1 MSTVPSADPVP
12 GRPDPARPL
21 LFTHIPRT
29 AGSTLKFVLR
39 STLGHQRTLL
49 DAHFYD
55 LDGEDLH
62 GFALVEGHLDV
73 AFFAEHFG
81 AGWQVNGMTML
92 REPAART
99 ISQARHIRARPGPFQ
114 EHLRARVHDPESVFE
129 RVPRLAN
136 LQTKY
141 LSGTPRDATTVDA
154 AALTEAKANLERLA
168 FGVTEQFDT
177 SMALLMERLRFGIPK
192 FDVVNVSRGVRDDDL
207 LSDDFRA
214 AARRHNDLDLQL
226 YKHGCELLRA
236 RVKSFTEALL
246 AAPADEKPLDGIL
259 RFRRQRIEDHIGLPG
274 ASVAAARFSGW
285 LLIDG
290 RPVDAAFVR
299 VDDELIPL
307 VPRIERSDA
316 ARGTHD
322 LHNRAA
328 GVVGTLRVP
337 PEARCLELLA
347 FDRARGLRA
356 RRTIEIRRVDPPPL
370 SSRLP
375 SAIKNRVGKLLGR

>member
-1 MSTVPSADPVP
+1 MSATNADPVP
-12 GRPDPARPL
+12 GRPDPALPL

-29 AGSTLKFVLR
+29 AGSTLKFLLR

-73 AFFAEHFG
+73 AFFTEHFG
-81 AGWQVNGMTML
+81 PDWHANGMTML
-92 REPAART
+92 RDPVART

-114 EHLRARVHDPESVFE
+114 EQLQARVREPASVFE

-141 LSGTPRDATTVDA
+141 LSGTPRDAIEVGA
-154 AALTEAKANLERLA
+154 AALAEAKVTLERLA

-177 SMALLMERLRFGIPK
+177 STALLMERLGFGIPK
-192 FDVVNVSRGVRDDDL
+192 FDVANVSRGSSDDDL
-207 LSDDFRA
+207 LSDEFRVVT
-214 AARRHNDLDLQL
+214 RRYNDLDLQL
-226 YKHGCELLRA
+226 YAHGCALLRS
-236 RVKSFTEALL
+236 RVASYADALL
-246 AAPADEKPLDGIL
+246 AAAADEKPLDGIL
-259 RFRRQRIEDHIGLPG
+259 RFRRQRIEDEIQLPG

-299 VDDELIPL
+299 VDGEIIPL

-322 LHNRAA
+322 LHNRTA
-328 GVVGTLRVP
+328 GVVGTLRIP
-337 PEARCLELLA
+337 PGATRLELFA
-347 FDRARGLRA
+347 FDRGRALRA
-356 RRTIEIRRVDPPPL
+356 QRTIEIVRVEPPPL
-370 SSRLP
+370 SARLP

>member
-1 MSTVPSADPVP
+1 MTPPNADPVP

-39 STLGHQRTLL
+39 SALGHQRTLL

-73 AFFAEHFG
+73 AFFTEHFG
-81 AGWQVNGMTML
+81 ADWHANGMTML
-92 REPAART
+92 REPVART

-114 EHLRARVHDPESVFE
+114 EQLQSRVRDPASVFE

-141 LSGTPRDATTVDA
+141 LSGTPRDAIEVGA
-154 AALTEAKANLERLA
+154 VALAEAKANLERLA
-168 FGVTEQFDT
+168 FGVTEQFDS
-177 SMALLMERLRFGIPK
+177 SMALLMERLGLGIPK
-192 FDVVNVSRGVRDDDL
+192 FDVANVSRGNRDDDL
-207 LSDDFRA
+207 LSDEFRV
-214 AARRHNDLDLQL
+214 AARRYNDLDLQL
-226 YKHGCELLRA
+226 YAHGCARLRS
-236 RVKSFTEALL
+236 RVTSYADALL
-246 AAPADEKPLDGIL
+246 AAAADEKPLDGIL
-259 RFRRQRIEDHIGLPG
+259 RFRRQRIEEEIQLPR

-299 VDDELIPL
+299 VDGEIIPL

-322 LHNRAA
+322 LHNRTA
-328 GVVGTLRVP
+328 GVVGTLRIP
-337 PEARCLELLA
+337 PGATRLELFA
-347 FDRARGLRA
+347 FDRGRALRA
-356 RRTIEIRRVDPPPL
+356 QRTIEIVRVEPPPL
-370 SSRLP
+370 SARLP